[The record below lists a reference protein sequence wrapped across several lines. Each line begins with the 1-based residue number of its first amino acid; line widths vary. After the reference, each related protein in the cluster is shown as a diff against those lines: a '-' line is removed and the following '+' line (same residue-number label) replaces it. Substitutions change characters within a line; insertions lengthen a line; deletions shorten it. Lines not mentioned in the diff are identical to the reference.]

1 MKYVMKE
8 NFNIRIINET
18 ALREVVPSKIL
29 IGKGFREEFNNEA
42 LRSLMEI
49 CERVKSNGRE
59 YFIPSDFISKVDDS
73 ISLSN
78 KSSLRVTF
86 KSETLT
92 YKIPTSSIYNK
103 NERKIVY
110 YKKDNGKLGVKDITI
125 ISDDGEFLLVSGN
138 IQEDLK
144 VVTTPIFIK

>member
-1 MKYVMKE
+1 MWQEVYFSASDEAKSFSGTIY
-8 NFNIRIINET
+8 RIS
-18 ALREVVPSKIL
+18 P
-29 IGKGFREEFNNEA
+29 
-42 LRSLMEI
+42 EI
-49 CERVKSNGRE
+49 DPTTRAITVQA
-59 YFIPSDFISKVDDS
+59 KVDDS

-125 ISDDGEFLLVSGN
+125 ISDDGEFSLISW
-138 IQEDLK
+138 DFDSTLK
-144 VVTTPIFIK
+144 VVTTPIFVK